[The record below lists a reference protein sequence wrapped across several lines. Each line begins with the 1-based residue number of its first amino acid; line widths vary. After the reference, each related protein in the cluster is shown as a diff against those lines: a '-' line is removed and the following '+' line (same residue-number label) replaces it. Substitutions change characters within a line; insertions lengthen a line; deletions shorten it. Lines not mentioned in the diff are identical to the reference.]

1 MSFNKYAT
9 KLQGSVQRLGAKT
22 LAEWVLLKTIVGA
35 SRLKLSTGLASI
47 SFFESEQLMK
57 KRADASTK

>member
-9 KLQGSVQRLGAKT
+9 KLQGSAQRLGAKT

-35 SRLKLSTGLASI
+35 SRLKLSTGLVSI